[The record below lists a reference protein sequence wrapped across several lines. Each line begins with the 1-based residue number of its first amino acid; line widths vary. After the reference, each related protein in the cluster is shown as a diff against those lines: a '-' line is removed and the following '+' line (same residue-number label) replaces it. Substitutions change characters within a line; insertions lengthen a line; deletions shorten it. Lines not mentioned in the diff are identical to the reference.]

1 MVVVRQPWF
10 EKDFTPEEAARLWN
24 FGKGRPYEGDLDTYY
39 THRVVNAL
47 MRAVDEAWRE
57 RRGEVEKAASQI
69 LRALDEPVTGLLTV
83 TLDGQASSLAGSG
96 FTTIDVGN
104 DGDPEKQVIVESSV
118 TEERL
123 WVRITDEGYG
133 FDPNKVEDP
142 TLDENLC
149 RSHGR
154 GVMLMR
160 AYMTEVHYTERGNCV
175 TLVKTRDCTLPN
187 TD

>member
-1 MVVVRQPWF
+1 MGDSPVTKTVIPSVMSEMVPVQQAIIDEVETHGYTKEAVFAIRLAL
-10 EKDFTPEEAARLWN
+10 EEALA
-24 FGKGRPYEGDLDTYY
+24 
-39 THRVVNAL
+39 NAI
-47 MRAVDEAWRE
+47 RH
-57 RRGEVEKAASQI
+57 
-69 LRALDEPVTGLLTV
+69 
-83 TLDGQASSLAGSG
+83 
-96 FTTIDVGN
+96 GN

-160 AYMTEVHYTERGNCV
+160 AYMTEVHYTDRGNCV